1 MNDYQASTDKIS
13 KMIADAD
20 NNENNTDPLMAIH
33 FVFAFFFIIPAL
45 CYMIYDLGLTFFIIK
60 LIFGVI
66 SFIAA
71 IKLFKC
77 FGECVKTNLPKVFN
91 I

>member
-1 MNDYQASTDKIS
+1 MNDYQAPTDKIG

-20 NNENNTDPLMAIH
+20 NNENNTDPFMAIH
-33 FVFAFFFIIPAL
+33 FISAFFFIILAL

-60 LIFGVI
+60 LIFSVI

>member
-1 MNDYQASTDKIS
+1 MNDYQTYTDKIS
-13 KMIADAD
+13 QMIADAD
-20 NNENNTDPLMAIH
+20 NNENNTNPFMAIH

-60 LIFGVI
+60 LIFSVI

-77 FGECVKTNLPKVFN
+77 FGESVKTNFLK
-91 I
+91 IL

>member
-1 MNDYQASTDKIS
+1 MNDYQTYTDKIS
-13 KMIADAD
+13 QMIADAD
-20 NNENNTDPLMAIH
+20 NNENNNNPFMAIH

-60 LIFGVI
+60 LIFSVI

-77 FGECVKTNLPKVFN
+77 FGESVKTNLLK
-91 I
+91 IL

>member
-1 MNDYQASTDKIS
+1 MSDYQVPTDKIS

-20 NNENNTDPLMAIH
+20 NNENNTDPFMAIH

-45 CYMIYDLGLTFFIIK
+45 CYMIYDLGFTFFIIK
-60 LIFGVI
+60 LIFSVI

>member
-1 MNDYQASTDKIS
+1 MNDYQAPTDKIS

-20 NNENNTDPLMAIH
+20 NNENNTDPLMVIH
-33 FVFAFFFIIPAL
+33 FVFVFFFIIPAL
-45 CYMIYDLGLTFFIIK
+45 CYMIYNLGLIFFIIK
-60 LIFGVI
+60 LIFSVI

>member
-1 MNDYQASTDKIS
+1 
-13 KMIADAD
+13 MIADAD
-20 NNENNTDPLMAIH
+20 NNENNTNPFMATH

-60 LIFGVI
+60 LIFSVI

-77 FGECVKTNLPKVFN
+77 FGESVKTNLLK
-91 I
+91 IL

>member
-1 MNDYQASTDKIS
+1 MNDYQTCTDKIS
-13 KMIADAD
+13 QMIVDAD
-20 NNENNTDPLMAIH
+20 NNENNTNPFIAIH

-60 LIFGVI
+60 LIFSVI

-77 FGECVKTNLPKVFN
+77 FGESVKTNFLK
-91 I
+91 IL

>member
-1 MNDYQASTDKIS
+1 MSDYQTHTDKIS

-20 NNENNTDPLMAIH
+20 NNENNTNPFMAAIH
-33 FVFAFFFIIPAL
+33 FVSAFFFIIPAL
-45 CYMIYDLGLTFFIIK
+45 CYVIYDLGLSFFIIK
-60 LIFGVI
+60 LIFSIV

-77 FGECVKTNLPKVFN
+77 FGESVKTNLLK
-91 I
+91 IL

>member
-1 MNDYQASTDKIS
+1 MSDYQVPADKIS

-20 NNENNTDPLMAIH
+20 NNENNTDPFMAIH

-45 CYMIYDLGLTFFIIK
+45 CYMIYGLGLTFFIIK
-60 LIFGVI
+60 LIFSVI

-77 FGECVKTNLPKVFN
+77 FGESVKANLLKVFN

>member
-1 MNDYQASTDKIS
+1 MNDYQAPTDKIS
-13 KMIADAD
+13 QMIADAD
-20 NNENNTDPLMAIH
+20 NNENNTNPLMVIH

-45 CYMIYDLGLTFFIIK
+45 CYIIYDLGLTFFIIK
-60 LIFGVI
+60 LIFSVI

-77 FGECVKTNLPKVFN
+77 FGECVKTNLLK
-91 I
+91 IL

>member
-1 MNDYQASTDKIS
+1 MNDYQAPTDKIS

-20 NNENNTDPLMAIH
+20 NNENNTDPLMVIH
-33 FVFAFFFIIPAL
+33 FVSAFFFIIPAL
-45 CYMIYDLGLTFFIIK
+45 CYMIYNLGLIFFIIK
-60 LIFGVI
+60 LIFSVI

-77 FGECVKTNLPKVFN
+77 FGECVKTNLLKVFN

>member
-1 MNDYQASTDKIS
+1 MNDYQAPIDKIS

-20 NNENNTDPLMAIH
+20 NNEKNNNLFMVIH

-45 CYMIYDLGLTFFIIK
+45 CYIIYDLGLTFFIIK
-60 LIFGVI
+60 LIFSVI
-66 SFIAA
+66 SFIVA
-71 IKLFKC
+71 IRLFKR

>member
-1 MNDYQASTDKIS
+1 MNDYQAPTDKIS

-20 NNENNTDPLMAIH
+20 NNENNTDPLMVIH

-45 CYMIYDLGLTFFIIK
+45 CYMIYDLGLIFFIIK
-60 LIFGVI
+60 LIFSVI